1 MTTDNSVKIGRDKIY
16 VYIFYIIYILQYI
29 YNIRN
34 ETPKILNSENGFLSF
49 VVLSFCR
56 IFAVLTMRII
66 FTQLSQTL

>member
-49 VVLSFCR
+49 VVLSLLSH
-56 IFAVLTMRII
+56 FAVLTMRII